1 MITYYNIYY
10 MLYIIYLLYII
21 CMYIYMIT
29 RTIGESR
36 VLVKGCNNFYVS
48 YIYIHFNTHIQI
60 HPKYMCPPVIKREN
74 GTSSQHSLFP
84 IKLPASHVRS
94 SPRSCPGTYE
104 DWHLPSQLD
113 VPPLTGAPSWTAM
126 QWREESFVPV
136 YIRVYIQ
143 SGCQYILYVYINIQ

>member
-1 MITYYNIYY
+1 
-10 MLYIIYLLYII
+10 MLYILYLLII
-21 CMYIYMIT
+21 CMYIYIIYIWLL
-29 RTIGESR
+29 R
-36 VLVKGCNNFYVS
+36 LLAKAGCSLKVVIAFMYL
-48 YIYIHFNTHIQI
+48 YIYILYIYIYIQFNTHIQI

-104 DWHLPSQLD
+104 DWHPPSQLD

-126 QWREESFVPV
+126 QSENGPCISV
-136 YIRVYIQ
+136 YTIRLSV
-143 SGCQYILYVYINIQ
+143 YVYINIQ